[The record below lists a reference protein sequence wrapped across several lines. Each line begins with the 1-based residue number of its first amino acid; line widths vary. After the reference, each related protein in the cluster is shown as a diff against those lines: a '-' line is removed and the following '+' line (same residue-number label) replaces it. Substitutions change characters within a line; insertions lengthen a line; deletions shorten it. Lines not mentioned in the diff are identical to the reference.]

1 MSPRFLRET
10 VDKTVFFFAGGK
22 VGVADIERN
31 LIICVK
37 MLPDVVRKA
46 VDIVGNPPQFQCQ
59 LCQLGNYSRSG
70 LSLQEQQRQAS
81 HDKGKSLRRIGS
93 QRTERYH
100 QQLASGRKLQ
110 G

>member
-1 MSPRFLRET
+1 MDRSHQTGYPMGYEH
-10 VDKTVFFFAGGK
+10 
-22 VGVADIERN
+22 VGCRQGS
-31 LIICVK
+31 L
-37 MLPDVVRKA
+37 
-46 VDIVGNPPQFQCQ
+46 PPQFQCQ

-110 G
+110 GMKHEKYG